1 MNSIHLP
8 QTEGDILNELTA
20 QEFKV
25 LRLASQELSNKEI
38 GQRLSIA
45 ESTVKKHRENICR
58 KLNIKGKI
66 GMRKFLRWAS
76 NYPYL

>member
-8 QTEGDILNELTA
+8 QTESDILIELTA

-45 ESTVKKHRENICR
+45 ESTVKNTEKTFVVN
-58 KLNIKGKI
+58 
-66 GMRKFLRWAS
+66 
-76 NYPYL
+76 

>member
-1 MNSIHLP
+1 MNFTHLP
-8 QTEGDILNELTA
+8 YQEIDILNELTA

-38 GQRLSIA
+38 GQKLSIA

-58 KLNIKGKI
+58 KLNIKGKV

-76 NYPYL
+76 TCLYL